1 MQCKDIPTIPILQ
14 FLAKNPGEFDW
25 HNWYFGD
32 EKDVRHAMPDGFN
45 IDEKIV
51 LAKMRVLIKRGLV
64 SGCPCGCRGD
74 FVITGKGL
82 DRIKN
87 L

>member
-1 MQCKDIPTIPILQ
+1 MQCKDIPSIPILQ

-32 EKDVRHAMPDGFN
+32 EKDVHNAMPLGLPDKLVIG
-45 IDEKIV
+45 
-51 LAKMRVLIKRGLV
+51 KMRQLMKRGLV
-64 SGCPCGCRGD
+64 SGCSCGCRGD
-74 FVITGKGL
+74 FVITQKGL